1 MFRNCI
7 KFLLALS
14 LVAGAAFRAG
24 AVSAWPY
31 PIDVTQPDGSTI
43 TIHIHGDEY
52 FSWITSEGRT
62 VKMSEDGFYREC
74 AFDYAGMMKGSQLRA
89 AARGGIAPS
98 VQGLSAAPGLSATGS
113 LSHGEKHFL
122 VLLIEFSD
130 LRFTVGDAG
139 SAFDDLLNSDH
150 YDYGNATG
158 SVKEYFTDQSHS
170 KFTPVFDVVG
180 PVKVKLDAAS
190 YAKDKGMTQESGA
203 PKLLKD
209 ACDILDAQGFDF
221 SQYDLD
227 KDGYIDNIF
236 FYFAGHNMA
245 EGADGT
251 IWPHKWQVN
260 SAPVYDGVHL
270 WTYACTSEYSG
281 KSGQTRCSIGTFCHE
296 FSHVLGL
303 PDFYDV
309 NGSEEGNS
317 SHPGNYSLMAG
328 GNYNNNGNTP
338 PYFNIEERALLGWLD
353 GTEDIEVHTRIMEAW
368 KYIEEMPL
376 KSEVLTLAPVQD
388 NAAYRSPTDKEDEY
402 YLYEYRNGEKW
413 DKYIGSGVLI
423 YHVDKSETMAGK
435 YSAFKRWTDY
445 GWSGCINDAAVHPCF
460 LLLPAEGNSY
470 GNAAPFGNSV
480 TRFTATTTPGA
491 LCWSGRPS
499 NYNLISIS
507 HDGEQAE
514 LMLSYDAPGAPFRVS
529 AIDIREEGYAA
540 GDTLELKLLPS
551 EDEPEQT
558 DWYLDSE
565 QQTGQS
571 VTLSAGHHLLEARLV
586 FSDGRSGWYQV
597 ELNVD

>member
-1 MFRNCI
+1 MSRNCI
-7 KFLLALS
+7 KFMLALS
-14 LVAGAAFRAG
+14 LMLGAALRAG
-24 AVSAWPY
+24 AVGAWPY
-31 PIDVTQPDGSTI
+31 PIVVTQPDGSTI
-43 TIHIHGDEY
+43 TIQLHGDE
-52 FSWITSEGRT
+52 FFHWTTSEGRT

-74 AFDYAGMMKGSQLRA
+74 AFDYAGMMKGARLRA
-89 AARGGIAPS
+89 EARGGIAPS
-98 VQGLSAAPGLSATGS
+98 VRGLSAAPGISPAEGF
-113 LSHGEKHFL
+113 SHGEKRFL

-130 LRFTVGDAG
+130 LEFTIENTRAV
-139 SAFDDLLNSDH
+139 FNDLLNSDH
-150 YDYGNATG
+150 YDYGRATG
-158 SVKEYFTDQSHS
+158 SAREYFIDQSRG

-180 PVKVKLDAAS
+180 PVKVKFGVS
-190 YAKDKGMTQESGA
+190 TYAKDKGMTQETGA

-221 SQYDLD
+221 SEYDLD

-236 FYFAGHNMA
+236 FYYAGHNMA

-281 KSGQTRCSIGTFCHE
+281 QSGKIRCSIGTFCHE

-317 SHPGNYSLMAG
+317 THPGNYSLMAG

-338 PYFNIEERALLGWLD
+338 PYYNIEERALLGWLE
-353 GTEDIEVHTRIMEAW
+353 GTEDIDVHTRITEAW
-368 KYIEEMPL
+368 KYIVEMPR
-376 KSEVLTLAPVQD
+376 KSGVLTLAPVQE
-388 NAAYRSPTDKEDEY
+388 NAAYRSPTDNENEY

-413 DKYIGSGVLI
+413 DAYIGEGVLI
-423 YHVDKSETMAGK
+423 YHVDKSENMAGK
-435 YSAFKRWTDY
+435 YSANKRWTDY

-460 LLLPAEGNSY
+460 WLLPAEGNTY
-470 GNAAPFGNSV
+470 GNTAPFGNSV
-480 TRFTATTTPGA
+480 TRFTATTSPA
-491 LCWSGRPS
+491 AVCWSGQPS

-507 HDGEQAE
+507 HDGEQAR
-514 LMLSYDAPGAPFRVS
+514 LTLSYDAPGAPFRVS
-529 AIDIREEGYAA
+529 AIDIRKERFLA
-540 GDTLELKLLPS
+540 GETLELKLIPS
-551 EDEPEQT
+551 DDEPEQT

-565 QQTGQS
+565 QQTAS
-571 VTLSAGHHLLEARLV
+571 NITLSAGKHVLEARLV
-586 FSDGRSGWYQV
+586 FSDGRSGSYRV
-597 ELNVD
+597 ELNVE